1 MNRHILWIGLLVG
14 ITYTTAHGQTPFPIA
29 EQATSYEVTGF
40 GAAATGDRTPFWQ
53 VSKRKC
59 RSKAEMATSLVRSIT
74 NKHGPTDGAG
84 ERAWR

>member
-40 GAAATGDRTPFWQ
+40 GAAATGGRTPF
-53 VSKRKC
+53 
-59 RSKAEMATSLVRSIT
+59 
-74 NKHGPTDGAG
+74 
-84 ERAWR
+84 